1 MRQSMGRWYSG
12 ALVLGLCMAAAV
24 PPAPC
29 WGRQA
34 DLPAAQSADQSGQKK
49 LTQLIRQGLVDFRAA
64 RGDTARRVKA
74 VVALVALG
82 PEGVAAV
89 DDLFRGELGRLG
101 KAVGEG
107 SPTAELDAKVAELR
121 KKLAEL
127 RADPNLSKEQLHET
141 GLPALDELTAVWQ
154 QREAALEA
162 YYLKLSKVREQIAGM
177 VELLKVLKN
186 ESAAGA
192 LDLADRLSEA
202 EALLAK
208 ATKPED
214 PDARRILEENVKLA
228 AEIDPKEVA
237 GMQALN
243 AMRIMCGLRP
253 LLYDPKLCNAARD
266 HSKDM
271 EQKGFFSHESP
282 VPGKTTFADRA
293 KLAGTTASGE
303 NIYMGSG
310 SPVDAMKG
318 WFLSP
323 GHHKNMLNDS
333 NTRQGLGRVGRHWTQ
348 MFGH

>member
-1 MRQSMGRWYSG
+1 MRQSMARGYWVAMVS
-12 ALVLGLCMAAAV
+12 GLCMAAAV
-24 PPAPC
+24 MPAPS
-29 WGRQA
+29 WGWQTDPPVA
-34 DLPAAQSADQSGQKK
+34 PSAEPSGQKK
-49 LTQLIRQGLVDFRAA
+49 LTQAIRQGLVDFRAA
-64 RGDTARRVKA
+64 RADTARRVKA
-74 VVALVALG
+74 VVALVGLG
-82 PEGVAAV
+82 SEGVAAV
-89 DDLFRGELGRLG
+89 EDLFRSELARLA
-101 KAVGEG
+101 KAVGDG
-107 SPTAELDAKVAELR
+107 SPAAALDAKVAELR
-121 KKLAEL
+121 KTLSDL
-127 RADPNLSKEQLHET
+127 RADPNLSKEQLKET

-154 QREAALEA
+154 QREAAVEA
-162 YYLKLSKVREQIAGM
+162 HYLRLSKVREQITAM
-177 VELLKVLKN
+177 VDLLKALKN
-186 ESAAGA
+186 EPAAA
-192 LDLADRLSEA
+192 SLAIGDQLAEA

-214 PDARRILEENVKLA
+214 PDARRILEENVKIA

-271 EQKGFFSHESP
+271 EEKGFFSHESP
-282 VPGKTTFADRA
+282 VPGKTTFSDRA

-310 SPVDAMKG
+310 SPVDALKG

-348 MFGH
+348 MFGR